1 MVREMGSAWADEG
14 GPVEMVEEKE
24 LSEDCEEEEGGSSS
38 SFCLKRARHA
48 ELIFGRM
55 PEMVMAVMA
64 QSLSP

>member
-1 MVREMGSAWADEG
+1 
-14 GPVEMVEEKE
+14 MVEEKE

-64 QSLSP
+64 QSLSPWMLCGGDSFNHSS